1 MFTGIIESVGV
12 VKEKRKEGSNV
23 VFRIESTMAPEL
35 KVDQSLAHDGVCLT
49 VVRIQDNEY
58 EVVAIDETLQRTNLS
73 TWLPG
78 RLINLERAMKPSG
91 RLDGHMV
98 QGHVDTIAHCS
109 SILEVQGSWELYF
122 RLDSG
127 DYENLMV
134 DKGSICINGI
144 SLTLV
149 RTGKD
154 HFSVAIIP
162 YTYDHTNMHQLR
174 EGDIVNIEFDI
185 LGKYIQK
192 NLAAFQASILP
203 NPV

>member
-12 VKEKRKEGSNV
+12 VKEKRNEGSNV
-23 VFRIESTMAPEL
+23 VFRIESSIAQEL

-49 VVRIQDNEY
+49 VVSIQENEY
-58 EVVAIDETLQRTNLS
+58 EVVAIDETLRRTNLS

-98 QGHVDTIAHCS
+98 QGHVDTIARCS
-109 SILEVQGSWELYF
+109 SIHEVQGSWEMVF
-122 RLDSG
+122 KLDTMEF
-127 DYENLMV
+127 ENLMV

-149 RTGKD
+149 HTGKD
-154 HFSVAIIP
+154 YFSVAIIP
-162 YTYDHTNMHQLR
+162 YTYEHTNMQQLR
-174 EGDIVNIEFDI
+174 EGDVVNIEFDI

-192 NLAAFQASILP
+192 NLAAFQESFLSRQ
-203 NPV
+203 V

>member
-12 VKEKRKEGSNV
+12 VKEKRNEGSNV
-23 VFRIESTMAPEL
+23 VFRIESSIAQEL

-49 VVRIQDNEY
+49 VVSIQENEY
-58 EVVAIDETLQRTNLS
+58 EVVAIDETLRRTNLS

-98 QGHVDTIAHCS
+98 QGHVDTIARCS
-109 SILEVQGSWELYF
+109 SIREVQGSWEMVF
-122 RLDSG
+122 KLDTMEF
-127 DYENLMV
+127 ENLMV
-134 DKGSICINGI
+134 DKGSISINGI

-149 RTGKD
+149 HTGKD
-154 HFSVAIIP
+154 YFSVAIIP
-162 YTYDHTNMHQLR
+162 YTYEHTNMQQLR
-174 EGDIVNIEFDI
+174 EGDVVNIEFDI

-192 NLAAFQASILP
+192 NLAAFQESFLSRQ
-203 NPV
+203 V

>member
-49 VVRIQDNEY
+49 VVSIQGNEY

-78 RLINLERAMKPSG
+78 RQINLERAMKPSG

-98 QGHVDTIAHCS
+98 QGHVDTIANCS
-109 SILEVQGSWELYF
+109 SIHEVQGSWEMVF
-122 RLDSG
+122 RLDTAE
-127 DYENLMV
+127 YENLMV
-134 DKGSICINGI
+134 PKGSICINGI

-154 HFSVAIIP
+154 YFSVAIIP
-162 YTYDHTNMHQLR
+162 YTYEHTNMQQLR
-174 EGDIVNIEFDI
+174 EGDVVNIEFDI

-192 NLAAFQASILP
+192 NLAAFQESFLSRQ
-203 NPV
+203 V